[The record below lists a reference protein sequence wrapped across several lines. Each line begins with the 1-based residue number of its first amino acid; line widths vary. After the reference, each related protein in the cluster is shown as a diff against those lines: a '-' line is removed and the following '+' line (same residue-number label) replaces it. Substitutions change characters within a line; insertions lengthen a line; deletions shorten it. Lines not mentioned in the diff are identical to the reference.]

1 MTTSPEIAVSSMRAD
16 ERDQAAK
23 LLGRAYRDN
32 PLTFMLLGDD
42 PEVRT
47 HADEVVFGLRI
58 ASMDPP
64 PLVVRDGDR
73 LVGVCGFDPPG
84 GSRMTPEDGRR
95 AMQAYAVVRDA
106 PAKLM
111 QVLAEWDKLTPK
123 EPHWTLGPVAVDVAR
138 HGQGVGSAMV
148 RAFCS
153 MMDAERAAAFL
164 ETDTKKNVGLY
175 EKFGFETIAE
185 ETIMGVPMWFMWRP
199 AS

>member
-1 MTTSPEIAVSSMRAD
+1 
-16 ERDQAAK
+16 
-23 LLGRAYRDN
+23 
-32 PLTFMLLGDD
+32 
-42 PEVRT
+42 
-47 HADEVVFGLRI
+47 
-58 ASMDPP
+58 
-64 PLVVRDGDR
+64 
-73 LVGVCGFDPPG
+73 
-84 GSRMTPEDGRR
+84 
-95 AMQAYAVVRDA
+95 
-106 PAKLM
+106 M